1 MTITY
6 TPEEEAKISNTLFD
20 IVLEY
25 FIKEEP
31 LAELKSHENYRE
43 LVCEKGIQAYST
55 FHPCSFDIDYRSDS
69 YYLRAL
75 ANWIV
80 RHFRKVFPNYYDH
93 TKPMLVS
100 SPTIV
105 KALIGVMKKV
115 GFELVN
121 DEKWLDDTLYN
132 YISLADWKNAGYST
146 SCYSKNE

>member
-1 MTITY
+1 MNITY
-6 TPEEEAKISNTLFD
+6 TPEEMENISNTLFD

-25 FIKEEP
+25 FIKDEQM
-31 LAELKSHENYRE
+31 AELKSHENYRE

-55 FHPCSFDIDYRSDS
+55 FHPCSFSITYRNDP
-69 YYLRAL
+69 YYLRAFSK
-75 ANWIV
+75 WIV
-80 RHFRKVFPNYYDH
+80 RNFRKVFPNYYDH

-105 KALIGVMKKV
+105 KALIGVLRKL
-115 GFELVN
+115 GFELVD

-146 SCYSKNE
+146 SCRSTNE